1 MAASHSRVP
10 YDYLCKYHPKN
21 DDWEMTKSQ
30 IELYEWLDEKCNAGH
45 GDDYYPDSLER
56 VKKDFEDLL
65 PAFAYFLRQKSG
77 EQQPFA
83 TDGITSLTI
92 PGGWL
97 WDSEGELYRSFFE
110 IIQEGRIRMDMVAND
125 FLVIFRR
132 QQALYWL
139 AVELVFTG
147 PHHSSTRPQNPYVA
161 ANGHIILEPGI
172 SEAVLKTLL
181 DITTNINEDPSM
193 DETQK
198 LDAWVTEMQRWQM
211 SPDTEETQAMLPDV
225 YDLHWVYFEAFEDY
239 YRSMRS
245 TTGIG
250 RAPISTEPFA
260 LLDMIQL
267 IESFYLCFKNGAGRR
282 GADLVEFVIRQMEEQ
297 ILHPANN
304 RLINAFDLVIAYV
317 KAKME
322 EIELLQ
328 RLEFLK
334 HEPQRAGYGTN
345 TEDIR
350 ELIWQQGRLS
360 PSDWQRAFENLGL
373 SDTFQKLTRIL
384 NKGPYYAVD

>member
-1 MAASHSRVP
+1 
-10 YDYLCKYHPKN
+10 
-21 DDWEMTKSQ
+21 
-30 IELYEWLDEKCNAGH
+30 
-45 GDDYYPDSLER
+45 
-56 VKKDFEDLL
+56 
-65 PAFAYFLRQKSG
+65 
-77 EQQPFA
+77 
-83 TDGITSLTI
+83 
-92 PGGWL
+92 
-97 WDSEGELYRSFFE
+97 
-110 IIQEGRIRMDMVAND
+110 
-125 FLVIFRR
+125 
-132 QQALYWL
+132 
-139 AVELVFTG
+139 
-147 PHHSSTRPQNPYVA
+147 
-161 ANGHIILEPGI
+161 
-172 SEAVLKTLL
+172 
-181 DITTNINEDPSM
+181 
-193 DETQK
+193 
-198 LDAWVTEMQRWQM
+198 
-211 SPDTEETQAMLPDV
+211 MLPDV

-297 ILHPANN
+297 ILHPVNN